1 MTSVSEKELAL
12 QTQTSKNDFELGIVG
27 FKYSDLYDANKL
39 KELAEKFY
47 DEVREQNPVLNDAL
61 RAYIEARGEGYEDR
75 VESNILTDAAPYL
88 SAFLARM
95 FGISRQ
101 REHLIRLITEQDPI
115 WKYKFF
121 VQRRAI
127 KK

>member
-1 MTSVSEKELAL
+1 MTGISEKERIAA
-12 QTQTSKNDFELGIVG
+12 NYDFDLGIVG
-27 FKYSDLYDANKL
+27 FRYSDLFDAARL

-47 DEVREQNPVLNDAL
+47 AELAEKEPVLADAL
-61 RAYIEARGEGYEDR
+61 TKYIASHGNGYEAR
-75 VESNILTDAAPYL
+75 VESNILTDAAPHL
-88 SAFLARM
+88 SAFIANM
-95 FGISRQ
+95 FGISREREQLQ
-101 REHLIRLITEQDPI
+101 REIRAQDPI